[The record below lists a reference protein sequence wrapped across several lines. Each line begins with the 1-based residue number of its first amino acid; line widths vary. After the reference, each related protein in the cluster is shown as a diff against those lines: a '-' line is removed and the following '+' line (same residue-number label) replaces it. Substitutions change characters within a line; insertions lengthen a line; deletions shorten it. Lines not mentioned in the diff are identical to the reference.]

1 MKHYS
6 VIIRGIVQMENY
18 VVIAFKPCVGWA
30 LNLKVIL
37 LKDLKDLNMG
47 SLIEQIYSRLN
58 VRSDEDLF

>member
-1 MKHYS
+1 
-6 VIIRGIVQMENY
+6 MENY
-18 VVIAFKPCVGWA
+18 VVIAFKPCVDWA

-37 LKDLKDLNMG
+37 LKDLNMG

>member
-18 VVIAFKPCVGWA
+18 VVIAFKPCVDWA

-37 LKDLKDLNMG
+37 LKDLNMG

>member
-1 MKHYS
+1 
-6 VIIRGIVQMENY
+6 MENY
-18 VVIAFKPCVGWA
+18 VVIAFKPCVDWA